1 MNSGKTHSIQNSL
14 SLKSIAGS
22 VLFQMWQG
30 SLDYQNKP
38 ITRRN
43 FSDIES
49 LQVNVMVSRGESW
62 SYCFNFCGICFCKL
76 TDIKKK
82 TNFVELPEIFKDDSF
97 HYSVELRQ
105 WNPKNK
111 ENFLSWNRLYLLVC
125 YSSKK
130 DITTPIPFIC
140 WYILI
145 ISRSSRPEV
154 SYEKGSLK
162 IFDKFTGKHLCW
174 SLLQLYW
181 KRDYNSCF
189 PVNLSKLLRE
199 PFS

>member
-1 MNSGKTHSIQNSL
+1 MNLEAIALIFAEFVFANWQT
-14 SLKSIAGS
+14 LKKNEFCRIS
-22 VLFQMWQG
+22 
-30 SLDYQNKP
+30 
-38 ITRRN
+38 R
-43 FSDIES
+43 DI
-49 LQVNVMVSRGESW
+49 LRMTVS
-62 SYCFNFCGICFCKL
+62 N
-76 TDIKKK
+76 
-82 TNFVELPEIFKDDSF
+82 
-97 HYSVELRQ
+97 YSVELRQ

-111 ENFLSWNRLYLLVC
+111 ENVLSWNRLYLLVC

-174 SLLQLYW
+174 SLLQPYW